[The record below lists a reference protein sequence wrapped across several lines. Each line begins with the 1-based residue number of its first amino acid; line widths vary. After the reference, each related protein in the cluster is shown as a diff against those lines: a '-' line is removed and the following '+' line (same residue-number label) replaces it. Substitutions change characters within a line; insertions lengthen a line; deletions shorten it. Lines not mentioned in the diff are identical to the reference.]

1 MNGWEAME
9 EKSTPRPGSRQ
20 QPGRPTNLGPRE
32 EHQFPFPDLPLPRL
46 PAEPD
51 PGMAPTSTT
60 MHITTIAREFSSKSP
75 TTMEIPMTSGPDP
88 GITSSSTTMDI
99 AIIAGV
105 IAAVAIVLVCLLFVM
120 LHYMYRHRGTYHTN
134 EAKGTEFAESAD
146 AALQGDPALQDA
158 GDSSRKEYFI

>member
-51 PGMAPTSTT
+51 PG
-60 MHITTIAREFSSKSP
+60 
-75 TTMEIPMTSGPDP
+75 
-88 GITSSSTTMDI
+88 ITSSSTTMDI
-99 AIIAGV
+99 AITAGV

-120 LHYMYRHRGTYHTN
+120 LYYMYRHRGTYHTN

>member
-99 AIIAGV
+99 AIIAGNLSLPLLCFEPWASGSPWV
-105 IAAVAIVLVCLLFVM
+105 MAVTANCV
-120 LHYMYRHRGTYHTN
+120 
-134 EAKGTEFAESAD
+134 
-146 AALQGDPALQDA
+146 
-158 GDSSRKEYFI
+158 

>member
-1 MNGWEAME
+1 MRSPN
-9 EKSTPRPGSRQ
+9 STAW
-20 QPGRPTNLGPRE
+20 
-32 EHQFPFPDLPLPRL
+32 PLSL
-46 PAEPD
+46 EPD
-51 PGMAPTSTT
+51 PGITSSSTT
-60 MHITTIAREFSSKSP
+60 MDIAITAGELLSHSPSSSQGWGP
-75 TTMEIPMTSGPDP
+75 WHGESSSLTSDSCPLFTGPDP

-120 LHYMYRHRGTYHTN
+120 LYYMYRHRGTYHTN

>member
-99 AIIAGV
+99 AIIAGSSQM
-105 IAAVAIVLVCLLFVM
+105 ATPSPGRPQPAPSSFLDTPKAWLLNSPPLSALPCL
-120 LHYMYRHRGTYHTN
+120 
-134 EAKGTEFAESAD
+134 
-146 AALQGDPALQDA
+146 
-158 GDSSRKEYFI
+158 

>member
-51 PGMAPTSTT
+51 PGITSSSTT
-60 MHITTIAREFSSKSP
+60 MDIAITA
-75 TTMEIPMTSGPDP
+75 GPDP

-99 AIIAGV
+99 AIIAGNLSLPLLCFEPWASGSPWV
-105 IAAVAIVLVCLLFVM
+105 MAVTANCV
-120 LHYMYRHRGTYHTN
+120 
-134 EAKGTEFAESAD
+134 
-146 AALQGDPALQDA
+146 
-158 GDSSRKEYFI
+158 

>member
-51 PGMAPTSTT
+51 PGITSSSTT
-60 MHITTIAREFSSKSP
+60 MDIAITA
-75 TTMEIPMTSGPDP
+75 GPDP

-99 AIIAGV
+99 AIIAGSSQM
-105 IAAVAIVLVCLLFVM
+105 ATPSPGRPQPAPSSFLDTPEAWLLNSPPLSALPCL
-120 LHYMYRHRGTYHTN
+120 
-134 EAKGTEFAESAD
+134 
-146 AALQGDPALQDA
+146 
-158 GDSSRKEYFI
+158 

>member
-1 MNGWEAME
+1 ME

-51 PGMAPTSTT
+51 PG
-60 MHITTIAREFSSKSP
+60 
-75 TTMEIPMTSGPDP
+75 
-88 GITSSSTTMDI
+88 ITSSSTTMDI
-99 AIIAGV
+99 AITAGV

-120 LHYMYRHRGTYHTN
+120 LYYMYRHRGTYHTN

>member
-1 MNGWEAME
+1 MRSPN
-9 EKSTPRPGSRQ
+9 STAW
-20 QPGRPTNLGPRE
+20 
-32 EHQFPFPDLPLPRL
+32 PLSL
-46 PAEPD
+46 EPD
-51 PGMAPTSTT
+51 PGITSSSTT
-60 MHITTIAREFSSKSP
+60 MDIAITA
-75 TTMEIPMTSGPDP
+75 GPDP

-120 LHYMYRHRGTYHTN
+120 LYYMYRHRGTYHTN